1 MKRFLINFSYDGSGY
16 KGFQKQNGLSTIQE
30 NMEKALKYINNG
42 RDTKLVASGRTD
54 AFVHANNQMAHA
66 DIDVNITE
74 EKLKR
79 ALNSL
84 LPDDIYVKNTKV
96 DSDDFHARFMVKRK
110 EYVYILNMGE
120 YNPTKRNYEYQYC
133 KKLNIEKMKEA
144 IKYIEGTHDFQNL
157 SSNEIKEKSTIKN
170 IYSAKMESKEEKI
183 IFKFCG
189 NGFLRYMVRV
199 IVGVLIEVGNEKIEP
214 CDIKKILEG
223 NYKKNYKKVA
233 PPQGLYLNN
242 VIY

>member
-30 NMEKALKYINNG
+30 NMEKALKFINNG

-96 DSDDFHARFMVKRK
+96 VSDDFHARFMVKRK

-120 YNPTKRNYEYQYC
+120 YDPIKRNYEYQYC

-157 SSNEIKEKSTIKN
+157 SSNEIKEKSTIKT
-170 IYSAKMESKEEKI
+170 IYSAKIKKEKDKL
-183 IFKFCG
+183 IFTFCG

-199 IVGVLIEVGNEKIEP
+199 MVGVLIEVGKDKIDVD
-214 CDIKKILEG
+214 DIPLIIDG
-223 NYKKNYKKVA
+223 TYNKNYKKVA
-233 PPQGLYLNN
+233 NPEGLYLNN
-242 VIY
+242 VEY

>member
-1 MKRFLINFSYDGSGY
+1 MNRFLITFSYDGTNYNGY
-16 KGFQKQNGLSTIQE
+16 QKQHGLNTIQGC
-30 NMEKALKYINNG
+30 MEEALKYINNG

-96 DSDDFHARFMVKRK
+96 VSDDFHARFMVKKK

-120 YNPTKRNYEYQYC
+120 YDPIKRNYEYQYC
-133 KKLNIEKMKEA
+133 KKLDVDKMKEA
-144 IKYIEGTHDFQNL
+144 IKHMEGTHDFQNL
-157 SSNEIKEKSTIKN
+157 SSNEIKEKSTIKT
-170 IYSAKMESKEEKI
+170 IYSAKIEIKEEKI
-183 IFKFCG
+183 ILTFCG

>member
-1 MKRFLINFSYDGSGY
+1 MNRFLITFSYDGTNYNGY
-16 KGFQKQNGLSTIQE
+16 QKQHGLNTIQGC
-30 NMEKALKYINNG
+30 MEEALKYINNG
-42 RDTKLVASGRTD
+42 KDTKLVSSGRTD
-54 AFVHANNQMAHA
+54 AFVHANNQKAHV
-66 DIDVNITE
+66 DISVNITE

-84 LPDDIYVKNTKV
+84 IPNDIYVKNAKIV
-96 DSDDFHARFMVKRK
+96 QDDFHARFMVKRK

-120 YNPTKRNYEYQYC
+120 YDPIKRNYEYQYC
-133 KKLNIEKMKEA
+133 KKLDVDKMKEA

-157 SSNEIKEKSTIKN
+157 SSNEIKEKSTIKT

-214 CDIKKILEG
+214 CDIEKILEG
-223 NYKKNYKKVA
+223 SYKKNYKKVA

>member
-16 KGFQKQNGLSTIQE
+16 KGFQKQKGLSTIQE
-30 NMEKALKYINNG
+30 NMEKALKFINNG

-96 DSDDFHARFMVKRK
+96 VSDDFHARFMVKKK

-157 SSNEIKEKSTIKN
+157 SSNEIKEKSTIKT
-170 IYSAKMESKEEKI
+170 IYS
-183 IFKFCG
+183 G